1 MKIFKLIL
9 IFQKKKKLFYLNNYK
24 FRKFKLKIFKLK
36 KNKLT
41 LKNFANNFKIKFRKS
56 NKNMYNYT
64 KLIESFLK

>member
-24 FRKFKLKIFKLK
+24 FRKFMLKIFKFK

-56 NKNMYNYT
+56 NKNMYNYI